1 MCKMHVLQNNDSSR
15 AIQEEPAK
23 GVPSMMHQTVENTT
37 YCLNCTNVWPTM
49 WEMVEKG
56 PSVVVCPKCQWRLG
70 VPIEFISSGWWTTE
84 EFAA

>member
-1 MCKMHVLQNNDSSR
+1 
-15 AIQEEPAK
+15 
-23 GVPSMMHQTVENTT
+23 VENTT